1 MVEHILQII
10 SEKITLV
17 PKCKQWL
24 HERDGLHK
32 LFTGVQRKILI
43 KKFSWKDQKEMSE
56 LNGSEK
62 IKGSCPKQ
70 NLFIVRFTLKK

>member
-17 PKCKQWL
+17 PECKQRL

-43 KKFSWKDQKEMSE
+43 KISHEKTKRKMSG

-62 IKGSCPKQ
+62 YKDLAQ
-70 NLFIVRFTLKK
+70 NKICLS

>member
-1 MVEHILQII
+1 VRKLRSFQNVSNDE
-10 SEKITLV
+10 
-17 PKCKQWL
+17 

-43 KKFSWKDQKEMSE
+43 KLSHEKAKRKMSE

-62 IKGSCPKQ
+62 
-70 NLFIVRFTLKK
+70 

>member
-1 MVEHILQII
+1 MVERILQMF

-17 PKCKQWL
+17 PKYDE

-43 KKFSWKDQKEMSE
+43 KLSHEKAKRKMSE

-62 IKGSCPKQ
+62 
-70 NLFIVRFTLKK
+70 